1 MAEKKKKKKKKQ
13 TNLSKKVEQI
23 SEKGY
28 DLLLGRMYFT
38 GDNGYQN
45 FLVFAPILSLLIL
58 NSNEKVTNWMS
69 TGISSEKIKSFVI
82 NLEPSMTNL
91 ANGRAI

>member
-1 MAEKKKKKKKKQ
+1 MAEKKTTKKKKQ

-91 ANGRAI
+91 AHGRVI

>member
-1 MAEKKKKKKKKQ
+1 MAEKKQQQKKKQ

-91 ANGRAI
+91 AHGRVI

>member
-1 MAEKKKKKKKKQ
+1 MAEKKTTKKTKQ

-91 ANGRAI
+91 AHGRVI

>member
-1 MAEKKKKKKKKQ
+1 MAEKKQQQKKK

-91 ANGRAI
+91 ANGRVI

>member
-1 MAEKKKKKKKKQ
+1 MAEKKTTKKNKQ

-91 ANGRAI
+91 ANGRVI

>member
-1 MAEKKKKKKKKQ
+1 MAEKKQQQKKKQ